1 MPIYPIQCAE
11 GSRDCYGTV
20 DVFIPYKDLS
30 DEQLAAINAGEYL
43 DVYPRNI
50 VDAASLNSEAAKS
63 LKEEGSFCDT
73 RDYRI
78 VCAGCG
84 SESSPG
90 SDGSRIYA

>member
-1 MPIYPIQCAE
+1 MPIYPVKCAE

-30 DEQLAAINAGEYL
+30 EEQLAAINEGEYL
-43 DVYPRNI
+43 DVFPHNI
-50 VDAASLNSEAAKS
+50 VDMSSLSPEDAQS
-63 LKEEGSFCDT
+63 LQEDGSFCDT
-73 RDYRI
+73 RYYRR

-90 SDGSRIYA
+90 PNGTRIYD